1 MKGDMSLIWGSP
13 AWSWAALAL
22 ACVGV
27 AALAWSYW
35 RAPSTGGVKLIAMTL
50 KTLGLAGL
58 ALCLVEPLVSGTRA
72 RRGANMFAVVVDNSQ
87 SMSIHDR
94 NAAES
99 RGQQVHELLKPD
111 TAWQKQL
118 SEDFDVRRF
127 AFDAHVRSV
136 DDFSSLTFDGARSS
150 LAATL
155 NSLSRRFHGLPAAG
169 VLLVTD
175 GNATDST
182 KMNWSTLPPVYP
194 VVVGGDELPAD
205 LSLAGVSVSQT
216 NFESAPVTVRADVL
230 GSGLAGEPVT
240 ATLVG
245 DDGKELQSQ
254 KVEMPADGEPLAL
267 RFQLRPERNG
277 VNFYRV
283 RVAPVDAAQSQA
295 AEATL
300 ANNERVVV
308 VDRGGGPYRV
318 LYVCGRPNWEF
329 AFLRRALND
338 DDQLEL
344 LGLVRI
350 ARREPKFSFRS
361 KAGESTNPLFRG
373 FEHPDEESAE
383 QYDQPV
389 LIRLGTR
396 DENELRDGFPKTA
409 EELYGFDAI
418 VLDDVEAGFFSQDQL
433 SLLQNFVSRRGG
445 GLLMLGGPD
454 SFAAGRYAR
463 TPVGNLLPVYVG
475 ESAAPSARGRQEY
488 RLALT
493 REGWLQPWVRLR
505 ETEPEE
511 RKRLSAMAPFRM
523 LTPIERIKPAAT
535 VLAEVVDEDGTK
547 HPALVAQRFGRGRSA
562 ALLVGD
568 SWRWAMRRPN
578 DKENDLAKSWR
589 QTVRWLVADMPRRVE
604 VDIQSQEGS
613 AIGAVTLSIRVR
625 DPEYLPLDNAQV
637 AVEVTMP
644 DGKTLVLDTEPH
656 ENEAGAYVATHVP
669 RQPGAYRAAIKVT
682 APDGSPVG
690 EREAGWVAQPA
701 ADEFKTL
708 RPNRAWLEE
717 VAGKTGG
724 EVIAADKLDEL
735 VASLPTRKAPITEPW
750 IRPAWNHPLFYLAI
764 LGCLVGEWGLRRWK
778 GLA

>member
-1 MKGDMSLIWGSP
+1 V
-13 AWSWAALAL
+13 ALAL
-22 ACVGV
+22 K
-27 AALAWSYW
+27 S
-35 RAPSTGGVKLIAMTL
+35 
-50 KTLGLAGL
+50 LGLAGL
-58 ALCLVEPLVSGTRA
+58 ALCLVEPLLSGTRA
-72 RRGANMFAVVVDNSQ
+72 RRGANMFAIVVDNSQ

-94 NAAES
+94 DAAES
-99 RGQQVHELLKPD
+99 RGDQVRALLKPE

-118 SEDFDVRRF
+118 GEDFDARRF

-136 DDFSSLTFDGARSS
+136 EDFGSLSFDGARSS

-155 NSLSRRFHGLPAAG
+155 NSLSRRFRGLPVAG
-169 VLLVTD
+169 VLLVSD
-175 GNATDST
+175 GNGTDST
-182 KMNWSTLPPVYP
+182 KVKWSDLPPVYP
-194 VVVGGDELPAD
+194 VVVGRAELPPD
-205 LSLAGVSVSQT
+205 LSLAGLSVTQT
-216 NFESAPVTVRADVL
+216 NFESAPVTVRADVV
-230 GSGLAGEPVT
+230 GSGLAGETIT
-240 ATLVG
+240 ARLV
-245 DDGKELQSQ
+245 DDAGKEIETQT
-254 KVEMPADGEPLAL
+254 VDVPAEDEPLAL
-267 RFQLRPERNG
+267 RFQVRPEHNG
-277 VNFYRV
+277 VSFYRV
-283 RVAPVDAAQSQA
+283 RAWPKDVAKPQA

-329 AFLRRALND
+329 AFLRRALKG

-383 QYDQPV
+383 RYDQPV

-433 SLLQNFVSRRGG
+433 TLLQNFVSRRGG

-454 SFAAGRYAR
+454 SFATGRYDR
-463 TPVGNLLPVYVG
+463 TPVGNLLPVYVDQNL
-475 ESAAPSARGRQEY
+475 APSARGQHEY

-511 RKRLSAMAPFRM
+511 RQRLSGMTPFRM
-523 LTPIERIKPAAT
+523 LTSISRIKPAAT
-535 VLAEVVDEDGTK
+535 VLAEVVDEEGAK

-568 SWRWAMRRPN
+568 FWRWAMRRPN
-578 DKENDLAKSWR
+578 EKEDDLAKSWR
-589 QTVRWLVADMPRRVE
+589 QTVRWLVADVPRRVE
-604 VDIQSQEGS
+604 VDVQSQEDS

-625 DPEYLPLDNAQV
+625 DPGYLPLDNAQV
-637 AVEVTMP
+637 AIEVTMP
-644 DGKTLVLDTEPH
+644 DGKTLALDTEPH
-656 ENEAGAYVATHVP
+656 DSEAGAYLATHVP
-669 RQPGAYRAAIKVT
+669 RQPGAYRAAIKVS

-717 VAGKTGG
+717 VAAKTGG
-724 EVIAADKLDEL
+724 EVVAAEKLDEF
-735 VASLPTRKAPITEPW
+735 VSSLPTRRAPITEPW
-750 IRPAWNHPLFYLAI
+750 TRPAWNHPLFYLAI